1 MPDLKKNFFYSAL
14 LTVANYVFPLI
25 TYPYVSR
32 VLGVTNIGICNF
44 VDSIV
49 NYFLVF
55 STMGISVL
63 GVREIAAARENRK
76 ERDRVFSNLLFL
88 NASTTLIAAVVLL
101 VSIFVVPSLIPYRKL
116 LLVGVAKLLANSLFL
131 EWLYRGVEEFKY
143 ITNRSI
149 LIKTLYVVSV
159 FIFIRKPEDYGVYYL
174 LLTLA
179 VVLNALVNIVYS
191 RQFVRISLRELRPGP
206 FVKPYFLLGLNYIL
220 TSMYT
225 SFNVIYLGMVH
236 DAEQVGYYT
245 SATKVL
251 SIITAFFTACTTV
264 LLPRM
269 SAVLSEGKEDVFK
282 SFVDKTFNILF
293 LVGVPLIFLIEMTAG
308 DIIRVLSG
316 AGYEGS
322 VIPLM
327 IVAPLILVIGL
338 EEILIIQV
346 MMPRKMDKRILLNS
360 VCGAIV
366 GLSLNLLLVRYLK
379 ADGSAIVWLCSE
391 AAVFLSAALAVFGKS
406 GDGFPW
412 KRLLKDVLLYLPLP
426 VLLWFLQMLPIKV
439 ALLRLVVCGTV
450 AGLYFLFV
458 TCVIVKDPVV
468 LGLILP
474 SHHGRNDE
482 TDR

>member
-1 MPDLKKNFFYSAL
+1 MPNLKKNFFYSAL

-32 VLGVTNIGICNF
+32 VLGVTNIGMCNY
-44 VDSIV
+44 VDSII

-63 GVREIAAARENRK
+63 GVREIAAVREDRK
-76 ERDRVFSNLLFL
+76 ERSRVFSNLLFL
-88 NASTTLIAAVVLL
+88 NALTTLIAAVVLL
-101 VSIFVVPSLIPYRKL
+101 VSIFVVPSLVPYRKL

-131 EWLYRGVEEFKY
+131 DWLYRGVEEFGY

-149 LIKTLYVVSV
+149 LIKTLYVIS
-159 FIFIRKPEDYGVYYL
+159 IFLFVRKAEDYGVYFL

-179 VVLNALVNIVYS
+179 TVLNALVNIVYS
-191 RQFVRISLRELRPGP
+191 RKFVQVSFRGLRPGP
-206 FVKPYFLLGLNYIL
+206 YVKPYFLLGLNYVL

-225 SFNVIYLGMVH
+225 SLNVIFLGMVH

-269 SAVLSEGKEDVFK
+269 SAVLSEGKEDVFR

-293 LVGVPLIFLIEMTAG
+293 LAGVPLIILIEMTAG

-316 AGYEGS
+316 AGYEGAN
-322 VIPLM
+322 VPLM

-346 MMPRKMDKRILLNS
+346 MMPRKMDRRILLNS
-360 VCGAIV
+360 VYGAIV
-366 GLSLNLLLVRYLK
+366 GLSLNLLLVRFMK
-379 ADGSAIVWLCSE
+379 AEGSAIVWLCSE
-391 AAVFLSAALAVFGKS
+391 AAVLVSAAFAVFGKS
-406 GDGFPW
+406 WNGFPG
-412 KRLLKDVLLYLPLP
+412 KRLLKDIGLYLPLA
-426 VLLWFLQMLPIKV
+426 VLLWAIQLIPIPT
-439 ALLRLVVCGTV
+439 ALLRLLVSGTV
-450 AGLYFLFV
+450 AGLYFLFI
-458 TCVIVKDPVV
+458 TCAVVKDPLV
-468 LGLILP
+468 LGLFQSLL
-474 SHHGRNDE
+474 SWKKR
-482 TDR
+482 